1 MTVSAT
7 HAENGIYIKKS
18 VSKTIDELVY
28 DTVQLYGAPGVPIVD
43 SNGNGIMH
51 KIKRMEDYTE
61 TTTQLVLDSNGDIQ
75 YEDDLDANGQQQMEY
90 EYDTRFLNADSTI
103 IATEA
108 EYNTKKANGENVYIS
123 CFVGCTYHC
132 G

>member
-1 MTVSAT
+1 M
-7 HAENGIYIKKS
+7 E
-18 VSKTIDELVY
+18 EFPVY
-28 DTVQLYGAPGVPIVD
+28 D
-43 SNGNGIMH
+43 SNGEQLLNDKGEPITYEIEVMEEYQVIGTDLDFDENGN
-51 KIKRMEDYTE
+51 
-61 TTTQLVLDSNGDIQ
+61 VQ

-90 EYDTRFLNADSTI
+90 EYDTRFLNADGSI